1 MFEWVSTNWQG
12 IALVFFILYSIASEV
27 IGMSSLKENIIE
39 GLAIG
44 LTQVFSDNGV
54 LWVIG

>member
-27 IGMSSLKENIIE
+27 IGMSSLKEN
-39 GLAIG
+39 AVV
-44 LTQVFSDNGV
+44 QVIVRILGR
-54 LWVIG
+54 LCGRA